1 MKMQKEVGIF
11 GGAGNLSRCNMK
23 NVRVMTD
30 DEVVNV
36 LKMLD
41 LGATHV
47 NFQESV
53 LYFSIT
59 RFILQK
65 LKLKR
70 QRFQVMG
77 FMKAMLTGQLT
88 WI

>member
-1 MKMQKEVGIF
+1 MKMQKEIGVF
-11 GGAGNLSRCNMK
+11 RGAGNLSRCNMK

-47 NFQESV
+47 NFQGSV
-53 LYFSIT
+53 FFFHI
-59 RFILQK
+59 F
-65 LKLKR
+65 
-70 QRFQVMG
+70 
-77 FMKAMLTGQLT
+77 QLT
-88 WI
+88 FCN